1 MYVTFSFTDA
11 RYIHPMLERFSIQLI
26 SPARWEIVPHVKYVS
41 SEILMSYIKLLN
53 IKCYFSHDFTEAL
66 NTPSYGIQR
75 CFCGKLD
82 LPSLRPNM

>member
-41 SEILMSYIKLLN
+41 SEILMSYINLLN
-53 IKCYFSHDFTEAL
+53 IKCYFSHDITEAL
-66 NTPSYGIQR
+66 NAPSYGIKHY
-75 CFCGKLD
+75 FCGKLD
-82 LPSLRPNM
+82 LHSLHLNM